1 MKIKLMAVDVDGTL
15 LTSDGRLTPG
25 VLDAVRAAQRCGVRV
40 CLATGR
46 MWSSA
51 ARYVEMV
58 GADSPVI
65 LHNGGMVY
73 DFEHKKVLRR
83 VTLGYDVARAV
94 LEALHDFPQVEP
106 HVCVDDRVHIAH
118 SNALSAAYARREGV
132 ILHEVGDLLAFL
144 PPDPMKI
151 LIVGDPDDLSEVH
164 AVLSRLPHPMNLVFS
179 LPHYLEVLPAGSSK
193 GAALRY
199 VAELFGVP
207 PEAILAAGDYLND
220 LEMIEFAGL
229 GVAMANAPE
238 ALRRRADYV
247 APSNDAE
254 GLRDVIE
261 RFILSPQPV
270 AG

>member
-1 MKIKLMAVDVDGTL
+1 MKVRLMAIDIDGTL
-15 LTSDGRLTPG
+15 LTSDGRITSG
-25 VLDAVRAAQRCGVRV
+25 VLGAVRAAQSCGVRV

-51 ARYVEMV
+51 ARYVQMV

-73 DFEHKKVLRR
+73 DFQTGRVLRR
-83 VTLGYDVARAV
+83 VTLAHDVARAV
-94 LEALHDFPQVEP
+94 LEVLRDFPQVEP
-106 HVCVDDRVHIAH
+106 HLCVDDRVYIARR
-118 SNALSAAYARREGV
+118 NALSGAYARREGV
-132 ILHEVGDLLAFL
+132 ILHEVGDLIAFL

-151 LIVGDPDDLSEVH
+151 LIVGDPHDLSDVH
-164 AVLSRLPHPMNLVFS
+164 AVLARLPHRMNLVFS

-270 AG
+270 G